1 MSDLTLAYVGAGLA
15 IWLAGFG
22 VAIWE
27 WFIAKKSVVALGKN
41 PDLQGTLLVVTIL
54 GIALTE
60 SSAIYGLIVALQILA
75 KDDITGMT
83 AIAAGLAVG
92 LPGLAVGIGEWL
104 VAGYAMDSI
113 LRNPEIKN
121 KIMVFMILFIALVES
136 SAIYGLIIALQTLAK

>member
-1 MSDLTLAYVGAGLA
+1 MSDLTLAYVGAWLA
-15 IWLAGFG
+15 IWLAWFW

-60 SSAIYGLIVALQILA
+60 SSAIYGLIIALQILA
-75 KDDITGMT
+75 KDGVSWMA
-83 AIAAGLAVG
+83 AIAAGLAVW
-92 LPGLAVGIGEWL
+92 LPGLAVGVGEGL
-104 VAGYAMDSI
+104 VAWYAMDSI

-136 SAIYGLIIALQTLAK
+136 SAIYGLIIALQVLAK